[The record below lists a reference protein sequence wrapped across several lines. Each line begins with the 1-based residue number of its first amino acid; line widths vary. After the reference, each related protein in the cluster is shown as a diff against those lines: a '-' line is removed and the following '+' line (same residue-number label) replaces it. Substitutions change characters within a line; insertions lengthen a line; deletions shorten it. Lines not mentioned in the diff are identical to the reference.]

1 MNTQETGLEM
11 EPQESLLQ
19 NNTVGD
25 SIIDSLNVYTSRQL
39 KRGKINDELEK
50 QINCKK
56 DYWVE
61 VLRRIISVIKFLA
74 SRELVFRGTDERF
87 GEKRNGNY
95 LGLLELLAEYDPF
108 LKDHINRMAN
118 LGKGKTSYLFK
129 DICNEVLTI
138 MANRVIEE
146 IAKQIKANKYF
157 SVSVN
162 STPDISHQDQLT
174 IILRY
179 CNSKGLPFERFIVFY
194 DNIGHGAQELE
205 QCVMDML
212 KTFNLDIQNCRGQS
226 YDNAS
231 NMSGRFS
238 GLQARIKAHNELAIC
253 VACAGHSLNLVVQ
266 NAADCCFEATPFF
279 MLVQAF
285 YTFFSA
291 STHRWNL
298 LSSTI
303 RDSSGSEK
311 SLMPKRVNTTRWSS
325 RFDAIKALQSSYN
338 SIKTCLNNIATDVN
352 EKNIVRVEASSLC
365 EKLNFLENGIVL
377 VGYFA
382 KG

>member
-1 MNTQETGLEM
+1 
-11 EPQESLLQ
+11 
-19 NNTVGD
+19 
-25 SIIDSLNVYTSRQL
+25 
-39 KRGKINDELEK
+39 
-50 QINCKK
+50 
-56 DYWVE
+56 
-61 VLRRIISVIKFLA
+61 
-74 SRELVFRGTDERF
+74 
-87 GEKRNGNY
+87 
-95 LGLLELLAEYDPF
+95 
-108 LKDHINRMAN
+108 
-118 LGKGKTSYLFK
+118 
-129 DICNEVLTI
+129 

-157 SVSVN
+157 SVSVD

-179 CNSKGLPFERFIVFY
+179 CNSKGLPFERFIGFY

-238 GLQARIKAHNELAIC
+238 GLQARIKAHNELAIY
-253 VACAGHSLNLVVQ
+253 VLCAGHSLNLVVQ
-266 NAADCCFEATPFF
+266 NSADCCFEATLFL

-303 RDSSGSEK
+303 RDSSGAEK

-338 SIKTCLNNIATDVN
+338 SIKTCLNNIVTDVN

-365 EKLNFLENGIVL
+365 EKLNFLENGIILSFWLDILQRVNDVNKTVQKENLDLCTTSQLFSSL
-377 VGYFA
+377 VEYFDFLRDRFDHYESLGMLFR
-382 KG
+382 KRNLY